1 MNIRYYIDP
10 DTMEPHIYNHRVV
23 EEEVEDVLGEPGEI
37 LSGRNGAR
45 IAVGQTIAGRYL
57 RVIFVDGRP
66 PDDFFVITAYEL
78 NNQQKLAYRRRKRR
92 RGR

>member
-23 EEEVEDVLGEPGEI
+23 EEEVEDVLDEPGEI
-37 LSGRNGAR
+37 QPGRNGAR

-57 RVIFVDGRP
+57 RVILWPAAHRMTFS
-66 PDDFFVITAYEL
+66 
-78 NNQQKLAYRRRKRR
+78 
-92 RGR
+92 

>member
-10 DTMEPHIYNHRVV
+10 DTMDPHIYNHRVV

-37 LSGRNGAR
+37 LPGRNGAR
-45 IAVGQTIAGRYL
+45 IAVGQIIAGRYL
-57 RVIFVDGRP
+57 RVIFVAGRP
-66 PDDFFVITAYEL
+66 PDDFFVITAYEM